1 MRYASR
7 LWSAAFVII
16 LLCLTPLLLRAQSL
30 PTASGE
36 GGYTAVGGGGSLFQ
50 IDYGRRDLGG
60 LVAYADINPVWRYG
74 IELEARTLRYRAV
87 EDVTEASYMV
97 GPRISLRPG
106 SRLQPYAKFLIGDG
120 RITLPYRYATGSFL
134 AYAPGGGVDY
144 QLTDRIGIRIVDF
157 EYQMWPAFTYGQL
170 CPYGIGAGVNF
181 RLNSVKRFPN
191 GVR

>member
-1 MRYASR
+1 MRNPSR
-7 LWSAAFVII
+7 PWSVALVIV
-16 LLCLTPLLLRAQSL
+16 LLCLTPLLRAQSL

-36 GGYTAVGGGGSLFQ
+36 GGYTMVGGGGSLFQ
-50 IDYGRRDLGG
+50 IDYSRRDLGG
-60 LVAYADINPVWRYG
+60 LVAYADINPAWRYG

-120 RITLPYRYATGSFL
+120 RITLPYHYATGSFL

-144 QLTDRIGIRIVDF
+144 QLTDRISIRIVDF
-157 EYQMWPAFTYGQL
+157 ESQMWPDFPYGQL
-170 CPYGIGAGVNF
+170 CPYGVGTGISF
-181 RLNSVKRFPN
+181 RLNSVKRFP
-191 GVR
+191 